1 MLEHEITE
9 ALQPA
14 APNRRP
20 GIGLALSGGG
30 FRATLFH
37 VGVLWRLNEFGLLSR
52 IDRISSVSG
61 GSITAGLLARRWK
74 DLKFQDG
81 IALVYPTEVAEPLL
95 KFTKRHLDALAIL
108 KSAV

>member
-1 MLEHEITE
+1 MVEHEITD
-9 ALQPA
+9 ALPGT

-61 GSITAGLLARRWK
+61 GSITAGLLAVRWN
-74 DLKFQDG
+74 DLKFQNG
-81 IALVYPTEVAEPLL
+81 VASAYREQIAEPLL
-95 KFTKRHLDALAIL
+95 EFTKRRL
-108 KSAV
+108 